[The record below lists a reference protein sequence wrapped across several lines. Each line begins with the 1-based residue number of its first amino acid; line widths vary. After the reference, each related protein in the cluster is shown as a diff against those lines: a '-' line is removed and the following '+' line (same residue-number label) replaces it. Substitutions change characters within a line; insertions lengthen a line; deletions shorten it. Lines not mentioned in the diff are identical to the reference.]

1 MSTIAIGYFKGMLQ
15 IRNVTGYVSNTAT
28 SIRKDHLS
36 RKSVLYPEGVDKG
49 YDEDNVRIEVIGSS
63 QMIRLFVLFGQPGG
77 SLC

>member
-15 IRNVTGYVSNTAT
+15 IRNAAGYAT
-28 SIRKDHLS
+28 SITKDHLS

-49 YDEDNVRIEVIGSS
+49 YDEDNVRREVIGSS